1 MTGRLHGQVT
11 QNPDIRPPAPE
22 EARSSRGGA
31 EGLGGG
37 ATARGSVGR
46 GRNAARPRVGQC
58 VSSPAGARARHGGLC
73 GPAGPDRGQSLVVPV
88 ADWDPGAEAAL
99 CGGWSWGLPTRGGH
113 DDAEAPLVPVRDGA
127 RGSGPESRERV
138 PGQRAQRQRV
148 IGVRPRGKF
157 RSRADLR
164 CLGRVPGARKGAR
177 PRVLDCA
184 GLALR
189 GN

>member
-1 MTGRLHGQVT
+1 MLQAQHLEMFSIGY
-11 QNPDIRPPAPE
+11 
-22 EARSSRGGA
+22 
-31 EGLGGG
+31 
-37 ATARGSVGR
+37 
-46 GRNAARPRVGQC
+46 
-58 VSSPAGARARHGGLC
+58 
-73 GPAGPDRGQSLVVPV
+73 PDRGQSLVVPV

-99 CGGWSWGLPTRGGH
+99 CGGWSWGLPTRGDH

-127 RGSGPESRERV
+127 RGSGPEPRERV

-148 IGVRPRGKF
+148 IGVRPRGEF
-157 RSRADLR
+157 RPRADLR

-184 GLALR
+184 GLAPR